1 QLARLFGTHPDE
13 DLARLVGRQQLH
25 DVRRVVG
32 VHLLEQGGGLG
43 LRQRAQDPRGIGR
56 RQALE
61 DLGDLLVG
69 QPLEEDRHLARLE
82 LWHEIRP
89 VGRPDAV
96 GKSPYAVALAL
107 TDEALDLAEQLGR
120 RFAGHGVAPNT
131 WGVTGWTVAAA

>member
-1 QLARLFGTHPDE
+1 RQL
-13 DLARLVGRQQLH
+13 
-25 DVRRVVG
+25 
-32 VHLLEQGGGLG
+32 
-43 LRQRAQDPRGIGR
+43 
-56 RQALE
+56 LE

-89 VGRPDAV
+89 VALPDAF

-131 WGVTGWTVAAA
+131 WGVTGWTGGAPLGDGPRAEGSRSREGGRRRKDPRA